1 MKKLIS
7 ISVIPRA
14 SKNEIMGPIED
25 GTYKIKISTS
35 PVDGAANKK
44 LIEMIS
50 EYFNIS
56 KSCVEIVKGSRGKKK
71 IIEIDL

>member
-14 SKNEIMGPIED
+14 SKNEIIGPIED
-25 GTYKIKISTS
+25 GTYKIKITTA

-44 LIEMIS
+44 LIELIS
-50 EYFNIS
+50 EYFDVS
-56 KSCVEIVKGSRGKKK
+56 KSSIEIVKGSRGKKK
-71 IIEIDL
+71 IIEIDV